1 MSKLL
6 SCADRLRAK
15 TVGQVTPQVAHLT
28 FTVEELLRENV
39 ALTIPLWQRD
49 YDWSETQYRSILST
63 LQDGGQ
69 SPFFGNILLLQ
80 NAEKGFLVVDGQQ
93 RLCTFFKLAHVLAK
107 ENSEVKAPTVHLMR
121 GKTEEPAEPDD
132 QKEEIVEGQTKAF
145 FKLMEDIQKDIQEG
159 TQEKKLLAHFLSARL
174 AVTVMVPSESM
185 MRDVKR
191 LTSYA
196 TALFERVNTQK
207 KALVPVDQ
215 LKARLLVTLV
225 KEDAEAAESFATA
238 WEQLRAIVWTNG
250 ANDPDV
256 RNSIRDGDFG
266 TVQKLGELAA
276 EDLRRREMLFMRLLI
291 GIALVSGGKTD
302 GFSLS
307 TESLED
313 ARASFARREEICHL
327 ENPSTAKAFSET
339 LRKVVQLLL
348 EDEQVVLLHRTNK
361 NAEHPPKL
369 PSDERKLRLLQL
381 QAFLEGTPGVRW
393 SENQAFLTIL
403 KRLVEQP
410 DDVES
415 AMTAAEKFLWTWMR
429 KKTDGKLDAEKHRR
443 LVARDWFLF
452 KSLWDKKSRTSFTAA
467 ISVAL
472 AQSKAKLELELD
484 KTFLGKASA
493 LSTETAYIKRL
504 PSRSGAAEIEHW
516 VAVKSVTE
524 AEQKKIGKFI
534 NTSANYAHI
543 ANGLNQRLSNLP
555 SQDKASVVLSK
566 EIFESCWPTLLFN
579 AWATESLKTE
589 GGSVEK
595 LALLQFFESFWAAVA
610 EELPEG

>member
-28 FTVEELLRENV
+28 FTVKELLQEEGV
-39 ALTIPLWQRD
+39 TLTIPLWQRD
-49 YDWSETQYRSILST
+49 YEWSKTQYKSIFST
-63 LQDGGQ
+63 LRDGGE

-93 RLCTFFKLAHVLAK
+93 RLCTFYKLAHALALK
-107 ENSEVKAPTVHLMR
+107 PLPTVQLMR
-121 GKTEEPAEPDD
+121 GKTEEHSTLIKQNEV
-132 QKEEIVEGQTKAF
+132 VEGQAEAF
-145 FKLMEDIQKDIQEG
+145 NNLSVDIQKNELVDV
-159 TQEKKLLAHFLSARL
+159 LRARL
-174 AVTVMVPSESM
+174 AVTVMVPPEAM

-215 LKARLLVTLV
+215 LKARVLVTLL
-225 KEDAEAAESFATA
+225 KENAEAAESFATA
-238 WEQLRAIVWTNG
+238 WEQLRAIVWSNG

-256 RNSIRDGDFG
+256 RSSIRDGDFG

-276 EDLRRREMLFMRLLI
+276 EDLRRCEMLFMRLLI
-291 GIALVSGGKTD
+291 GIASVSKGATD

-313 ARASFARREEICHL
+313 ARASFAGRMKLGESL
-327 ENPSTAKAFSET
+327 DLPAAKAFAEAFAET
-339 LRKVVQLLL
+339 LRKVVKLLL
-348 EDEQVVLLHRTNK
+348 ENAQIVLLRRTDK
-361 NAEHPPKL
+361 NAENPPKL
-369 PSDERKLRLLQL
+369 PRAERKLRLLQL
-381 QAFLEGTPGVRW
+381 QAFLEAIDGTRW
-393 SENQAFLTIL
+393 VENKAFLTLL
-403 KRLVEQP
+403 KTLVERP
-410 DDVES
+410 GDVEG
-415 AMTAAEKFLWTWMR
+415 AMTAVEKLLWKRMR
-429 KKTDGKLDAEKHRR
+429 EKTDGKLDAEQHRR

-452 KSLWDKKSRTSFTAA
+452 KALWDEESRKSFNAA

-472 AQSKAKLELELD
+472 AQSKAKLD

-493 LSTETAYIKRL
+493 LSTETAYVKRL

-524 AEQKKIGKFI
+524 TEQKKIGKFI

-543 ANGLNQRLSNLP
+543 TNGLNQRLSNLP

-566 EIFESCWPTLLFN
+566 ELFESCWPTLLFS
-579 AWATESLKTE
+579 AWATESLKTK
-589 GGSVEK
+589 GGAVEK
-595 LALLQFFESFWAAVA
+595 LALLQFFEFFWAAVK